1 MKIAL
6 THRSALEAL
15 SLLASRSDIGAFPRT
30 SLPSGFRSSA
40 NTAEIECL
48 QRAYGL
54 QEPIQA
60 LSCET
65 ASRRGRGRL
74 ERRRFNPTCMT
85 QGFVELEP
93 GVFASSPELCFIQLC
108 DELDVVDAVRLL
120 GWMAGTYSLDCNGNL
135 AHIERESLLCKES
148 LANAFEQFKGVH
160 GISSAKRAARY
171 APFRCA
177 SPKESEVGALLQL
190 PRELGGCGFP
200 AAVVNLEQTLTP
212 KQQKLLHRRSF
223 KCDFFWPGRRVA
235 VEYDSKGFHSD
246 ADRIERDAVR
256 RNALEWVRKNYS
268 ETRFAAKR
276 PRTDLA
282 PCPTPSSKIGVALGD
297 QRRRSKWR
305 LTTICLTGRALYRRY
320 CNCHTAHMSIVLR
333 DIAKSKGGD

>member
-15 SLLASRSDIGAFPRT
+15 SLLASRGDIGAFPRT

-40 NTAEIECL
+40 DTAEIECL

-60 LSCET
+60 LSCEA
-65 ASRRGRGRL
+65 ASRRERGRL

-120 GWMAGTYSLDCNGNL
+120 GWMAGTYSLDCDGNL
-135 AHIERESLLCKES
+135 AHIEREPLLCKES

-190 PRELGGCGFP
+190 PGELGGCGFP
-200 AAVVNLEQTLTP
+200 AAEVNLEQALAP

-223 KCDFFWPGRRVA
+223 KCDFFWPGRKVA

-256 RNALEWVRKNYS
+256 RNTLEYLGITVLTLTWNQLRDHAAF
-268 ETRFAAKR
+268 ETFAVQ
-276 PRTDLA
+276 LA
-282 PCPTPSSKIGVALGD
+282 SHLGIRLRDSWTRHHYDRMRLHRRLILGKPSPELVSLGY
-297 QRRRSKWR
+297 
-305 LTTICLTGRALYRRY
+305 GRAW
-320 CNCHTAHMSIVLR
+320 
-333 DIAKSKGGD
+333 K

>member
-15 SLLASRSDIGAFPRT
+15 SVLTARSDIGAFPRT
-30 SLPSGFRSSA
+30 SLPAGFVSNA
-40 NTAEIECL
+40 GAAQIERL

-54 QEPIQA
+54 REPIQT
-60 LSCET
+60 LSCAA
-65 ASRRGRGRL
+65 ASHRGRGAL
-74 ERRRFNPTCMT
+74 ERHRFNPVSMA
-85 QGFVELEP
+85 QGFIELEP
-93 GVFASSPELCFIQLC
+93 AVFASSPELCFIQLC
-108 DELDVVDAVRLL
+108 NELDIVDAIRLL
-120 GWMAGTYSLDCNGNL
+120 GWMAGTYSLDCDGNL
-135 AHIERESLLCKES
+135 GHIEREPLLCKES

-190 PRELGGCGFP
+190 PGELGGCGFP

-246 ADRIERDAVR
+246 VDRIERDAVR
-256 RNALEWVRKNYS
+256 RNTLEYLGITVLTLTWNQLRDHAAF
-268 ETRFAAKR
+268 ETFAVQ
-276 PRTDLA
+276 LA
-282 PCPTPSSKIGVALGD
+282 SHLGIRLRDSWTRHRYDRMRLHRRLILGKPSPELVSLGY
-297 QRRRSKWR
+297 
-305 LTTICLTGRALYRRY
+305 GRAW
-320 CNCHTAHMSIVLR
+320 
-333 DIAKSKGGD
+333 K